1 MTEKKKTP
9 KTTIPEL
16 VGDKVYLKPAKG
28 DDIAATWH
36 WFLLSDPLK
45 QGLEPQ
51 SVITAAEAAEAFV
64 RRDKSPA
71 AETFVAVR
79 SKDDT
84 PIAIIAYKDLNSLN
98 RTAELE
104 ITVDPDERRKGL
116 GSDAVKLLGR
126 YLFLYRSMNR
136 LYASISALNEP
147 ARAMLEKLG
156 FRRDGVLRQH
166 HFYNGEYHDVYVYSM
181 LRFECSW

>member
-1 MTEKKKTP
+1 MTEKKKQP
-9 KTTIPEL
+9 KTTVPEL
-16 VGDKVYLKPAKG
+16 VGDKVYLIPAKG

-45 QGLEPQ
+45 MNVEPQ
-51 SVITAAEAAEAFV
+51 VVTTAAEAADAFS
-64 RRDKSPA
+64 RREKSPA

-79 SKDDT
+79 SKDDL
-84 PIAIIAYKDLNSLN
+84 PIAIISFRNLNALN

-116 GSDAVKLLGR
+116 GSDAVRLLGR

-136 LYASISALNEP
+136 LYTSVSALNEP

-166 HFYNGEYHDVYVYSM
+166 HFYNGEYHDVYVYSL
-181 LRFECSW
+181 LRFESSW